1 MLRPLGF
8 GAVFSASLAL
18 AQTPKATDGPQ
29 RPGPDEQYVLGP
41 DSQPQPGV
49 PEGKVMEFTLAD
61 SKTYPGFKH
70 SWWLYLPAGYDGK
83 KALPVMVFQDGGG
96 YISRTGN
103 WRVPVVLENLRA
115 KKQLPMMAAIFVN
128 PGDTPLAPG
137 EPPRK
142 RADGRPAPARNRS
155 VEYDTVSDTYSR
167 FLLEEI
173 FPLARQH
180 IVITDDPAG
189 RGICGSSSGG
199 ICAFT
204 VAWHRPDQFRKV
216 YSTIGSFTNI
226 RGGNVYPELVRKAD
240 PKPVRFF
247 QQDGANDLVNQA
259 GSWPEGNK
267 ALAAALKEKGYDHQF
282 VFGEGVH
289 SARHGAAIMPY
300 VLRWLWFDY
309 PRE

>member
-1 MLRPLGF
+1 MIRPVALGLILTA
-8 GAVFSASLAL
+8 GISVAQPNRSAA
-18 AQTPKATDGPQ
+18 PQ

-49 PEGKVMEFTLAD
+49 PEGKVMEFMLDD

-70 SWWLYLPAGYDGK
+70 AWWLYLPPGYDGK

-96 YISRTGN
+96 YVTRNGA
-103 WRVPVVLENLRA
+103 WRVPVVLENLMA

-128 PGDTPLAPG
+128 PGDTPMKPG

-142 RADGRPAPARNRS
+142 RADGRRAPARNRS
-155 VEYDTVSDTYSR
+155 VEYDTVSDTYAR

-173 FPLARQH
+173 LPRARQH
-180 IVITDDPAG
+180 VVITDDPAG

-199 ICAFT
+199 ICALS

-216 YSTIGSFTNI
+216 YSTVGSFTNI
-226 RGGNVYPELVRKAD
+226 RGGNVFPDLVRKAET
-240 PKPVRFF
+240 KPIRFF
-247 QQDGANDLVNQA
+247 QQDGANDLTNQF
-259 GSWPEGNK
+259 GSWPEANK
-267 ALAAALKEKGYDHQF
+267 ALAAAMTDKGYDHQF

-289 SARHGAAIMPY
+289 SPKHGASILPY
-300 VLRWLWFDY
+300 VLRWLWYDY
-309 PRE
+309 PKN